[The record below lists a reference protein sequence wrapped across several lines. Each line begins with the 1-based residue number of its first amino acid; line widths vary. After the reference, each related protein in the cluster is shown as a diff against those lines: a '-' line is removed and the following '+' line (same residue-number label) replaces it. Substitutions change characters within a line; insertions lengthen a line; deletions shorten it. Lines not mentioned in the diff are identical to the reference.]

1 MLTSMLTESTVT
13 FIALGAIFAFSFY
26 AVLNAGQLS
35 LGQAGFASVA
45 AYTSV
50 LLAPDPDV
58 VGAIPAMLIALVI
71 GAAGGPA
78 AAGPTAPTV
87 TRGTSSAGT
96 TPTTSGSGRRSTGV
110 YAAPE
115 WNRDCPRRGC
125 PG

>member
-50 LLAPDPDV
+50 LVAPDPEV
-58 VGAIPAMLIALVI
+58 VGERIETYVSMGI
-71 GAAGGPA
+71 
-78 AAGPTAPTV
+78 TAENV
-87 TRGTSSAGT
+87 SDQYKVSR
-96 TPTTSGSGRRSTGV
+96 
-110 YAAPE
+110 
-115 WNRDCPRRGC
+115 
-125 PG
+125 